1 MHNVTQAF
9 FASFRAQSFGPRTK
23 THQKVLDTDPAAMR
37 QLKTSKQRWVA
48 LLHTQEMYMY
58 AIDEN
63 RIASGKQFNAVCAH
77 YTQLIADKQQL
88 SQADR
93 YTLYKRMRGAVGH
106 YFGEVL
112 KSRMTHG
119 DVQLAF
125 ANKLVPSDILI
136 SIKIPASEPKAEAEP
151 KVEAPKRG
159 RGRPKGS
166 KNKPKVSKET
176 KKAPVTLEQR
186 VDSLESKMDKI
197 LEILSK

>member
-1 MHNVTQAF
+1 MQAMCTHDLRL
-9 FASFRAQSFGPRTK
+9 SSRTVRRTRAQ
-23 THQKVLDTDPAAMR
+23 KVVDSDPTWMPKW
-37 QLKTSKQRWVA
+37 KTSKQRWVA
-48 LLHTQEMYMY
+48 LPHTQEMYMY

-63 RIASGKQFNAVCAH
+63 RIASAKQFNAVCAH

-125 ANKLVPSDILI
+125 ANKQVPSDILI
-136 SIKIPASEPKAEAEP
+136 SIKIPASEPK
-151 KVEAPKRG
+151 VEEPKRG

-166 KNKPKVSKET
+166 KNKAKET
-176 KKAPVTLEQR
+176 TKSPETLEQR

>member
-1 MHNVTQAF
+1 MA
-9 FASFRAQSFGPRTK
+9 K
-23 THQKVLDTDPAAMR
+23 W
-37 QLKTSKQRWVA
+37 KTSKQRWVA
-48 LLHTQEMYMY
+48 LPHTQEMYMY

-63 RIASGKQFNAVCAH
+63 RIASSKQFNAVCAH

-136 SIKIPASEPKAEAEP
+136 SIKIPTAAKAEP

-176 KKAPVTLEQR
+176 PVTLEQR
-186 VDSLESKMDKI
+186 VNSLESKMDKI

>member
-1 MHNVTQAF
+1 
-9 FASFRAQSFGPRTK
+9 
-23 THQKVLDTDPAAMR
+23 
-37 QLKTSKQRWVA
+37 
-48 LLHTQEMYMY
+48 MY

-63 RIASGKQFNAVCAH
+63 RIASAKQFNAVCAH

-136 SIKIPASEPKAEAEP
+136 SIKIPASEPKAEP
-151 KVEAPKRG
+151 KVEEPKRG

-166 KNKPKVSKET
+166 KNKSKVSKET
-176 KKAPVTLEQR
+176 KTTPVTLEQR

>member
-1 MHNVTQAF
+1 MQAMCTHDLRL
-9 FASFRAQSFGPRTK
+9 SSRTVRRTRAQKDVDS
-23 THQKVLDTDPAAMR
+23 DPTGMPKW
-37 QLKTSKQRWVA
+37 KTSKQRWVA
-48 LLHTQEMYMY
+48 LPHTQEMYMY

-112 KSRMTHG
+112 KSRMTHN

-125 ANKLVPSDILI
+125 ANKQVPSDILI
-136 SIKIPASEPKAEAEP
+136 SIKIPTAAKAEP
-151 KVEAPKRG
+151 KVEEPKRG

-166 KNKPKVSKET
+166 KNKSKET
-176 KKAPVTLEQR
+176 TKSPETLEQR

>member
-1 MHNVTQAF
+1 
-9 FASFRAQSFGPRTK
+9 
-23 THQKVLDTDPAAMR
+23 
-37 QLKTSKQRWVA
+37 
-48 LLHTQEMYMY
+48 
-58 AIDEN
+58 
-63 RIASGKQFNAVCAH
+63 
-77 YTQLIADKQQL
+77 
-88 SQADR
+88 
-93 YTLYKRMRGAVGH
+93 MRGAVGH

-136 SIKIPASEPKAEAEP
+136 SIKIPASEPKAEA
-151 KVEAPKRG
+151 PKRG

>member
-1 MHNVTQAF
+1 
-9 FASFRAQSFGPRTK
+9 
-23 THQKVLDTDPAAMR
+23 
-37 QLKTSKQRWVA
+37 
-48 LLHTQEMYMY
+48 MY

-106 YFGEVL
+106 YFAEVL

-136 SIKIPASEPKAEAEP
+136 SIKIPASEPK
-151 KVEAPKRG
+151 VEEPKRG

-166 KNKPKVSKET
+166 KNKSKET
-176 KKAPVTLEQR
+176 MKSPETLEQR

>member
-1 MHNVTQAF
+1 
-9 FASFRAQSFGPRTK
+9 
-23 THQKVLDTDPAAMR
+23 
-37 QLKTSKQRWVA
+37 
-48 LLHTQEMYMY
+48 MY

-63 RIASGKQFNAVCAH
+63 RIASAKQFNAVCAH

-88 SQADR
+88 CQADR

-136 SIKIPASEPKAEAEP
+136 SIKIPASEPK
-151 KVEAPKRG
+151 VEEPKRG

-166 KNKPKVSKET
+166 KNKSKET
-176 KKAPVTLEQR
+176 KAAPVTLEQR

>member
-1 MHNVTQAF
+1 MQAMCTHDLRL
-9 FASFRAQSFGPRTK
+9 SSRTVRRTRAQKDVDS
-23 THQKVLDTDPAAMR
+23 DPTWMPKW
-37 QLKTSKQRWVA
+37 KTSKQRWVA
-48 LLHTQEMYMY
+48 LAHTQEMYMY

-93 YTLYKRMRGAVGH
+93 YTLYKRMRGAIGH

-125 ANKLVPSDILI
+125 ANKQVPSDILI
-136 SIKIPASEPKAEAEP
+136 SIKIPASKPKAEVKAEP
-151 KVEAPKRG
+151 KVEEPKRG

-166 KNKPKVSKET
+166 KNKSKET
-176 KKAPVTLEQR
+176 TKSPETLEQR

>member
-1 MHNVTQAF
+1 MA
-9 FASFRAQSFGPRTK
+9 K
-23 THQKVLDTDPAAMR
+23 W
-37 QLKTSKQRWVA
+37 KTSKQRWVA
-48 LLHTQEMYMY
+48 LPHTQEMYMY

-63 RIASGKQFNAVCAH
+63 RIASSKQFNAVCAH

-136 SIKIPASEPKAEAEP
+136 SIKIPTAAKAEP
-151 KVEAPKRG
+151 KVEAPKKG

-166 KNKPKVSKET
+166 KNKAKVEAT
-176 KKAPVTLEQR
+176 TIEQR

>member
-1 MHNVTQAF
+1 M
-9 FASFRAQSFGPRTK
+9 
-23 THQKVLDTDPAAMR
+23 
-37 QLKTSKQRWVA
+37 
-48 LLHTQEMYMY
+48 EY

-63 RIASGKQFNAVCAH
+63 RIASGKQFNAVCMH

-112 KSRMTHG
+112 KSRMTHN

-136 SIKIPASEPKAEAEP
+136 SIKIPEAEP
-151 KVEAPKRG
+151 KVEAPKKG

-166 KNKPKVSKET
+166 KNKLKVSEET
-176 KKAPVTLEQR
+176 KQAPVTLEQR